1 MMDAVFI
8 GHAVQHLI
16 HLHLH
21 SEDFFYKI
29 ELLGLP
35 ISQFALCSSPHHLF
49 VIGRK
54 VACS

>member
-1 MMDAVFI
+1 MDAVFI

-21 SEDFFYKI
+21 SEDVFYKI

-35 ISQFALCSSPHHLF
+35 ISQFTLCSSPHHLF